1 MTLKETK
8 AQLRP
13 ETTQT
18 ELCREARG
26 GGGGGEER
34 TLRCVVII
42 HTAVKI
48 ILQFFYQQSR
58 LRALKDQNVN
68 DKSDQTTI
76 CVSQV

>member
-26 GGGGGEER
+26 GGEER
-34 TLRCVVII
+34 TLRRVVII

-68 DKSDQTTI
+68 DKSDQRTI
-76 CVSQV
+76 CVYQV